1 MNNLIIERLKRKP
14 IVAAIFRRLHP
25 YYSTCGCCGLPW
37 KVAEP
42 HIVKYRTKAYMGF
55 FAVCEYCWQHQ
66 PREKIEDAT
75 RELYHA
81 WSEMGREERDL
92 DEMLEETRK
101 DYERTIARQ
110 HDSTKS

>member
-55 FAVCEYCWQHQ
+55 FAVCEYCWMHQ
-66 PREKIEDAT
+66 PLEKIEDAT

-81 WSEMGREERDL
+81 WSETGREEKDL

-101 DYERTIARQ
+101 EYECT
-110 HDSTKS
+110 HSK